1 MNMPGFTAEAS
12 LGRGMERYK
21 PECFSRQR
29 NSAVGYQVT
38 AQMKV
43 PDPTAVHGNCCGYS
57 RKCNESSE
65 TVDAVDEACKQHDI
79 CVDSTVEF
87 LKCDCHMQFIRD
99 LASAWSDPSTSQW
112 AKNKALVLNG
122 LIWGMPCLC
131 RKKVCVLGLGCVTT
145 RIPSAVGACLGLSWD
160 SLTGGGGGG
169 PSPPTCATSSD
180 CGPGRLCLGGECRT
194 FSEPRCQRQSDC
206 PPDSLCYEVRI
217 VGSQRELLGRCDSA
231 QYYSGTPR
239 SKVMGSRPG
248 DGGVWPPLK
257 ECRCIGV

>member
-12 LGRGMERYK
+12 LGRGMGRYK

-38 AQMKV
+38 AQMNF

-57 RKCNESSE
+57 RKCNESYE

-79 CVDSTVEF
+79 CVDWWGE
-87 LKCDCHMQFIRD
+87 LGYCDCQTQFIRD

-112 AKNKALVLNG
+112 AKNKALVLKG
-122 LIWGMPCLC
+122 LIWGLPCLC
-131 RKKVCVLGLGCVTT
+131 REKVCFPWTTKCVTI

-160 SLTGGGGGG
+160 SLTGGGVGG

-180 CGPGRLCLGGECRT
+180 CGPGQLCSSGGECVT
-194 FSEPRCQRQSDC
+194 LSEPICRNQSDC
-206 PPDSLCYEVRI
+206 PPDSLCREVRI
-217 VGSQRELLGRCDSA
+217 VGTGREILGPCDSA
-231 QYYSGTPR
+231 QYYYGTPR
-239 SKVMGSRPG
+239 SKAMGRVPR
-248 DGGVWPPLK
+248 PLK
-257 ECRCIGV
+257 ECRCIAV